1 MIIIGIMIEIR
12 HKYHHKQILL
22 KSTIK
27 YHMETKIQLFPN
39 ELLFTWFI
47 QDRLKLISKSRVI
60 HHFVSRLAWYFLC
73 LELWR
78 RSQLIR
84 KPLWWLNRE
93 YPSSSKR
100 IMFPYNCKIM
110 GYLKQ
115 KLFCSVSN
123 SKFWSDVPN
132 GSFWLKI
139 KKISVYLFSWHFPK
153 LTILA
158 LIAAQSKPWATLGN
172 RSLANKIICHVN
184 FSTNHWL
191 FFGTLSDWW

>member
-1 MIIIGIMIEIR
+1 
-12 HKYHHKQILL
+12 
-22 KSTIK
+22 
-27 YHMETKIQLFPN
+27 METENKKIFPN

-47 QDRLKLISKSRVI
+47 QDRLKLISKEIVFI
-60 HHFVSRLAWYFLC
+60 QHFLSRLALYFPC

-78 RSQLIR
+78 RPELIR

-100 IMFPYNCKIM
+100 IMFPYHCKKM
-110 GYLKQ
+110 GYLEQ
-115 KLFCSVSN
+115 KLVICSVSN
-123 SKFWSDVPN
+123 SKFCSDVLN
-132 GSFWLKI
+132 GSFWVKI
-139 KKISVYLFSWHFPK
+139 KKINVNLFSWHFPQ
-153 LTILA
+153 LTISA

-191 FFGTLSDWW
+191 YFGTLSDWW